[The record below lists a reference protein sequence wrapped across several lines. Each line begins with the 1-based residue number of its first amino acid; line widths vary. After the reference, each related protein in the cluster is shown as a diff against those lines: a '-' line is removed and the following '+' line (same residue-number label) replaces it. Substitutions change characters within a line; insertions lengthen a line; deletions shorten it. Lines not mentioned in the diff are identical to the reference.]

1 MVLDDNVTF
10 TDLHDVIIPNQI
22 EDDDLTKVEYQLPPH
37 QRRVSHTFNL
47 VSKIDVDKHLLSCSF
62 PKVYIKVHLGNA
74 QDCGTRP
81 LDQHFLHLLM
91 LISRSTLDKIEEK
104 TIST

>member
-62 PKVYIKVHLGNA
+62 SKSVYQSSFGKCTGLWDKTI
-74 QDCGTRP
+74 
-81 LDQHFLHLLM
+81 
-91 LISRSTLDKIEEK
+91 RSTLPALADVDQ
-104 TIST
+104 